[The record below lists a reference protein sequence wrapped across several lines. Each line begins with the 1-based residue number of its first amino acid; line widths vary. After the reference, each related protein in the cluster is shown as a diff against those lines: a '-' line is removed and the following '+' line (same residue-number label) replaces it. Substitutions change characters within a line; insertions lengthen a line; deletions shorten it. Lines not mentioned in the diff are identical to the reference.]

1 MKYNRII
8 LSAVIALVMML
19 APLPCFG
26 ETDVLQYTADPTNAE
41 SWQSCDSNQSVTFE
55 QNKKTYLRFSAS
67 ESTESGTSSQVDSG
81 TAPVLWQRSADTSK
95 EIQPDS
101 EGLYLLNTD
110 EIGSWEILYEDSVR
124 MRFTVK
130 EANAIQ
136 PPSEKPSKPKSKAGV
151 LRKGKYYFYRD
162 SKGKI
167 RKKAGFVTWNGNKYY
182 VRKGGRIQTGKTFK
196 VGKYTYR
203 ANKKGQIKTGVYKW
217 GKSYYYSSSKGRLR
231 KSKGFVTWKKN
242 RYYVRKGGKIQK
254 SKSFRI
260 GKYTYRAGSD
270 GRIKVGVHKWGK
282 HYYYSTSTGKLRK
295 KAGRIT
301 WKGKSYYSR
310 KSGTLYTNRF
320 YFSGSNIY
328 YAGPKAAALTGTFKV
343 GKYTYTA
350 NASGSI
356 ISSNRKYMKGI
367 DVSYYQGKD
376 IDWA

>member
-41 SWQSCDSNQSVTFE
+41 SWQGCDSNQSVTFE
-55 QNKKTYLRFSAS
+55 QNKKIYLRFSAA
-67 ESTESGTSSQVDSG
+67 ESTESGTSSQEDSG

-95 EIQPDS
+95 EILLQPDS

-110 EIGSWEILYEDSVR
+110 KIGSWEILYEDSVR

-196 VGKYTYR
+196 VGKFTYR
-203 ANKKGQIKTGVYKW
+203 ANKKGQIKNRRIQM
-217 GKSYYYSSSKGRLR
+217 GKNLLLFQQQGAASEVQGLRHLEEEPLLYSKRREDSEEQVL
-231 KSKGFVTWKKN
+231 
-242 RYYVRKGGKIQK
+242 
-254 SKSFRI
+254 
-260 GKYTYRAGSD
+260 
-270 GRIKVGVHKWGK
+270 
-282 HYYYSTSTGKLRK
+282 
-295 KAGRIT
+295 
-301 WKGKSYYSR
+301 
-310 KSGTLYTNRF
+310 
-320 YFSGSNIY
+320 
-328 YAGPKAAALTGTFKV
+328 P
-343 GKYTYTA
+343 
-350 NASGSI
+350 
-356 ISSNRKYMKGI
+356 NRKVHLSGRFRRAHQGGRAQMGKVLLLLHFQRKTAEEGRPDYLEGK
-367 DVSYYQGKD
+367 VLLQPKERHPVYQPFLF
-376 IDWA
+376 